1 MKKLSLIILVTVFAV
16 FFTSCLKPN
25 HSVRVKNQ
33 YTTSLKVVI
42 GSNDFG
48 VVGAGSTTSYRS
60 ISEGNHTISGDVQG
74 SMGVS
79 GKGKHNWTVSISPV
93 GSVTLAEDK

>member
-1 MKKLSLIILVTVFAV
+1 MKKLSLIILVTVFA
-16 FFTSCLKPN
+16 FFLTSCLKPN

-33 YTTSLKVVI
+33 YTAALRVVI

-48 VVGAGSTTSYRS
+48 TVGAGSTTAYKS

-74 SMGVS
+74 SMSIS
-79 GKGKHNWTVSISPV
+79 GKGKHNWTVSISPA